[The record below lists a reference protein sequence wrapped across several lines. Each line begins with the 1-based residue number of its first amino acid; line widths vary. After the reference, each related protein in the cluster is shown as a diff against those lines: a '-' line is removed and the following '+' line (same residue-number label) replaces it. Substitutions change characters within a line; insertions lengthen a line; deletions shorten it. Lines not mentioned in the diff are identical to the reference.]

1 MKEMQ
6 LNKKKTHQL
15 NPVNK
20 ENKMEAI
27 KKQMR
32 KEKHQ
37 CKHNKVLKKK
47 KIVKMAG
54 KTQIMN
60 KVAVEIKSHRKK
72 EILGVARK
80 KEMKINQ
87 VKEMMQVQ
95 KHKRPRLI
103 CTRST
108 LMLLIPCLSRVSWLK
123 IQHLLSF
130 KTGKPYQYSQR
141 LELPQSQFQLSKRQ
155 KSRKHHKLSQQRRLL
170 VDGIE

>member
-1 MKEMQ
+1 MRKEIQ
-6 LNKKKTHQL
+6 PNKEKTLQQK
-15 NPVNK
+15 PVNK
-20 ENKMEAI
+20 EHKMEAI
-27 KKQMR
+27 KKQMS

-37 CKHNKVLKKK
+37 CKHNKVLEKK

-60 KVAVEIKSHRKK
+60 KVAVEIRPHRKK
-72 EILGVARK
+72 EILARK

-87 VKEMMQVQ
+87 AKEMMQVQ
-95 KHKRPRLI
+95 KRKRPHLI

-130 KTGKPYQYSQR
+130 KTGKLYQYSPR

-155 KSRKHHKLSQQRRLL
+155 KSQKHHKLSQQRRLL